1 VPTLESLAARLSLS
15 GVAAGVV
22 LIAVSATAT
31 TAATPLIR
39 TAPFAPAP
47 ARPASTT
54 AVAVPRATTA
64 VVIAPVDTP
73 AAATSVVATTSSS
86 SLSSSSSLEPS
97 GVERV
102 VAFALAQQGRPY
114 AHGGAGPK
122 AYDCSGLTMMAY
134 RAAGIDL
141 PHYSVSQAQRG
152 KAVDWRREPIRA
164 GDLVFMRGDTPV
176 IDLGHVGLAISATQ
190 WVVAS
195 RPGTPVRVAPIPGV
209 AIQRVRRLLP

>member
-1 VPTLESLAARLSLS
+1 VPTLESLVARLSLS
-15 GVAAGVV
+15 GAAAGVV

-47 ARPASTT
+47 TRPVSTT
-54 AVAVPRATTA
+54 SVAVPRATTA
-64 VVIAPVDTP
+64 VVIAPADTP
-73 AAATSVVATTSSS
+73 AAAASVAATTSS

-97 GVERV
+97 GADRA

-114 AHGGAGPK
+114 AHGGAGPD

-134 RAAGIDL
+134 RAAGVDL

-195 RPGTPVRVAPIPGV
+195 RPGTPVRVAPIPRA
-209 AIQRVRRLLP
+209 AIERVRRLLP